1 MRKVE
6 LLIKT
11 IKVKILIKI
20 NHQILHFII
29 SDNLKQIKFDIFLS
43 QKQIEFLNIDFYQR
57 KDVALNESLFSLWYY
72 LCIHLV
78 GGKCLDFAESSK
90 FD

>member
-1 MRKVE
+1 ME
-6 LLIKT
+6 ILIKT
-11 IKVKILIKI
+11 IKMKILIKI

-57 KDVALNESLFSLWYY
+57 KDAALDKGLFCLWYY
-72 LCIHLV
+72 LYVHLV
-78 GGKCLDFAESSK
+78 GGKCLDFAESLK